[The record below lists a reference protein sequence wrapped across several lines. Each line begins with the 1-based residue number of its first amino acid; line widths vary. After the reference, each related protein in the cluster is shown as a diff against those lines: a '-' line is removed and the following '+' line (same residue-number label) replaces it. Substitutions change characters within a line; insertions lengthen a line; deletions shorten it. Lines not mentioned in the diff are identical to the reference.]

1 MEPPAGGGAER
12 AGLRPGDVIKS
23 VAGTQIPDTT
33 ALTQALAAAKPG
45 DTVTVTISRASQ
57 DQDVRVTLGELGG

>member
-1 MEPPAGGGAER
+1 MVAGPNGR
-12 AGLRPGDVIKS
+12 LRPGDVIKS

-45 DTVTVTISRASQ
+45 NTVTVTISRASQ
-57 DQDVRVTLGELGG
+57 DQGVG